1 MVEDSG
7 ATGLRGRGRPS
18 HREVYARLRI
28 QVDELRDRMGGLPLP
43 EEAEGIWRSIWYEEA
58 HHSTAIEG
66 NTLMLKQVER
76 LLDEG
81 RAVGNK
87 ELSDYLEVKGYADAA
102 DWVYRQAS
110 RPMGLSGHGKVLTL
124 VEVREIH
131 HIAMAPVW
139 EASPHPQASDR
150 EAPGSYRRHDI
161 EPFPG
166 GMVPVSWPLV
176 DTELS
181 VWEQEVNSLQGDA
194 LMFPEALAEVHC
206 RFEQIHPFLDGNG
219 RTGRLVLNLILVR
232 LGYPPAVIYKR
243 DRSRYLQALRKADSG
258 SAGPLGEML
267 ARAVLASLYRF
278 VLPAV
283 AGPARLVPLEA
294 LATPELG
301 AAALRAAAGRGRLQA
316 TRGSDGRWRSSRVW
330 LDEYMNSRYRR
341 VP

>member
-1 MVEDSG
+1 
-7 ATGLRGRGRPS
+7 
-18 HREVYARLRI
+18 
-28 QVDELRDRMGGLPLP
+28 MGGLPLP
-43 EEAEGIWRSIWYEEA
+43 EEAAGIWRSIWYEEA

-66 NTLMLKQVER
+66 NTLVLKQVER

-110 RPMGLSGHGKVLTL
+110 SPKGLSGHGKVLTL
-124 VEVREIH
+124 FEVREIH

-139 EASPHPQASDR
+139 EASPHPQAADS

-181 VWEQEVNSLQGDA
+181 AWEQEVNSLEGDA
-194 LMFPEALAEVHC
+194 LTFPEALAEVHC

-267 ARAVLASLYRF
+267 ARAVLDSLYRF

-330 LDEYMNSRYRR
+330 LDEYMKSRYRR